1 MDVVQRCTRLRSI
14 WQKFISGCV
23 FGVKCVVFFFE
34 VFFFRIQQGERGPRV
49 DRKTS
54 IEFTWP
60 LLLLLYVVKISTRM
74 QFSLEKAH
82 QLG

>member
-1 MDVVQRCTRLRSI
+1 MLFSVAL
-14 WQKFISGCV
+14 GCV
-23 FGVKCVVFFFE
+23 PSGRNLYQVVFSVSSVLFFLGG
-34 VFFFRIQQGERGPRV
+34 VFFRIQQGERGPRV

-74 QFSLEKAH
+74 QSSLEKAH

>member
-23 FGVKCVVFFFE
+23 FGVKCVG
-34 VFFFRIQQGERGPRV
+34 FFFRIQQGERGPRV